1 MKSHIHANH
10 PSQPQYSYPPSPP
23 SSASV
28 TAHSSPRLI
37 PLAANDPPIVG
48 QYFAPSPILSPP
60 NSQSTKTWP
69 QQAEK
74 DASDPD
80 ESVTAQRHAK
90 IPPQSTPLSPLGQ
103 RKATRALTMPVPR
116 TSTDR
121 TQFKSPPKTPRPLF
135 RKTSYSSSA
144 SSSSS
149 GYDSNVSPGAQVN
162 AGIGR
167 KVAATLQLFKE
178 TTGSPAEAL
187 TLRES
192 SKPESAGRHKSG
204 PSHNVDDAP
213 EAQYE
218 FVKRSEWPDREAAA
232 IRREKSSTGLSR
244 VRTRDS
250 SSATDAEPSRGRER
264 KVSVRDTVLNDLAQW
279 RKDVMHR
286 LDNGRGR
293 RLERTSDDTD
303 LDMEVGSP
311 GSVTSATTASAP
323 KDLRE
328 LNPPSSYT
336 HPRSRVYPPS
346 PSPSRSPIDRFSL
359 RPVPNKPTDPFPTS
373 SVFLTSAQEV
383 PSSRDGVSSHSRS
396 PTPIQILSPTPVPPF
411 SLPLTASLLKPPDP
425 PHSPWSTDDESG
437 WETASATTST
447 STTSATSSHHLSPL
461 QMNPRPYLHLHHD
474 TNDKDRE
481 RRFLPI
487 ENRFNEPDVD
497 ALGDADDQD
506 LDLDMSQGGLPH
518 IPLRPFRNQVGG
530 HSAIYKFTKRAVC
543 KVRCNIF
550 PFISISPD
558 ASFLYK
564 FSRLY
569 HAKTYFTSRWRERH
583 HHYWGSS
590 PDIWVLCS

>member
-1 MKSHIHANH
+1 MKPHIHANH
-10 PSQPQYSYPPSPP
+10 PSLPQYSYPPSPP

-37 PLAANDPPIVG
+37 PLAANDPAIVG

-60 NSQSTKTWP
+60 NSKSTKTWS

-90 IPPQSTPLSPLGQ
+90 VSPQSTPLTPLGQ

-116 TSTDR
+116 TATDR
-121 TQFKSPPKTPRPLF
+121 KQFKSSLKTARPLF
-135 RKTSYSSSA
+135 RKKSYSSSA

-149 GYDSNVSPGAQVN
+149 GYDSNVSPGTQVN

-178 TTGSPAEAL
+178 TAGSPAEAL

-204 PSHNVDDAP
+204 PSHNVDDVP

-250 SSATDAEPSRGRER
+250 SSTTDAEPSRGRER

-311 GSVTSATTASAP
+311 AASDP
-323 KDLRE
+323 KDLHE
-328 LNPPSSYT
+328 LNLPSPYT

-346 PSPSRSPIDRFSL
+346 PSPSRSPIDRISL
-359 RPVPNKPTDPFPTS
+359 RPVPKDPFQTS
-373 SVFLTSAQEV
+373 SVFRTSAQQV

-396 PTPIQILSPTPVPPF
+396 PTPIQTLSTPPF
-411 SLPLTASLLKPPDP
+411 SLPFSTSLLAPPNP
-425 PHSPWSTDDESG
+425 PHSPWSTDDDESG

-461 QMNPRPYLHLHHD
+461 QMNPRPNLHLRHD

-487 ENRFNEPDVD
+487 ENRLNEPDVD

-506 LDLDMSQGGLPH
+506 LDIDISQGGLPH

-550 PFISISPD
+550 PFHWYRS
-558 ASFLYK
+558 
-564 FSRLY
+564 
-569 HAKTYFTSRWRERH
+569 
-583 HHYWGSS
+583 
-590 PDIWVLCS
+590 